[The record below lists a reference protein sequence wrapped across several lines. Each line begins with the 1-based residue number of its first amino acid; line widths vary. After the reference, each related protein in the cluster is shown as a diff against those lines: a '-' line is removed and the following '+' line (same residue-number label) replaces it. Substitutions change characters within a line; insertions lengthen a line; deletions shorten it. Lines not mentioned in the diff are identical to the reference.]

1 MDFYKGGRGMLTRLW
16 TIGMKVVDL
25 DQELDFHRKIGN
37 EIVLDEA
44 IQTEGG
50 KFRLPLV
57 KMGDRFLHLMEET
70 VYEKGLDKPLPVG
83 PAHLVY
89 VSDDWASDVARAISA
104 GGRKLIEPV
113 QIKAGFGERKLT
125 FIQAPGGWNFEIFQ
139 VIRDFV
145 PDVPAY
151 KSRLKGLWTCGIK
164 VPDIAR
170 ELEFHRKLG
179 NEIVLDETIEAH
191 GQKFRLPLVRMS
203 DKYIHVLD
211 KAVYE
216 DDLGETIPYG
226 ICHLVYVST
235 NFEEDVEICKKAGA
249 RPVGEIA
256 HITAQFGERL
266 VAFFRAPGGWNFEIL
281 KMIRNLVP
289 EVV

>member
-1 MDFYKGGRGMLTRLW
+1 MLKRLW
-16 TIGMKVVDL
+16 TIGMKVANL
-25 DQELDFHRKIGN
+25 EQELEFHRRLGN
-37 EIVLDEA
+37 EIVLDES
-44 IQTEGG
+44 IESEGR

-70 VYEKGLDKPLPVG
+70 VYEKGLLEPLPVG

-89 VSDDWASDVARAISA
+89 VSDDFEQDVARAIAA
-104 GGRKLIEPV
+104 GGKQLIEPV

-125 FIQAPGGWNFEIFQ
+125 FIRAPGGWNFEIFKMIQ
-139 VIRDFV
+139 DLV
-145 PDVPAY
+145 PDVSKY
-151 KSRLKGLWTCGIK
+151 RSRLKGLWTCGTK
-164 VPDIAR
+164 VPDIDR
-170 ELEFHRKLG
+170 ELKFHRDFG
-179 NEIVLDETIEAH
+179 NEIILDETIES
-191 GQKFRLPLVRMS
+191 GGRKFRLPLVRMA

-216 DDLGETIPYG
+216 DDLGEVIPYG

-235 NFEEDVEICKKAGA
+235 NFEEDVGICKKAGA
-249 RPVGEIA
+249 RPVGEVA

>member
-1 MDFYKGGRGMLTRLW
+1 MLKRLW
-16 TIGMKVVDL
+16 TIGMKVANL
-25 DQELDFHRKIGN
+25 EQELEFHRRLGN
-37 EIVLDEA
+37 EIVLDES
-44 IQTEGG
+44 IESEGR

-70 VYEKGLDKPLPVG
+70 VYEKGLLEPLPVG

-89 VSDDWASDVARAISA
+89 VSGNFEQDVARAIAA
-104 GGRKLIEPV
+104 GGKQLIEPV

-125 FIQAPGGWNFEIFQ
+125 FIRAPGGWNFEIFKMIQ
-139 VIRDFV
+139 DLV
-145 PDVPAY
+145 PDVSKY
-151 KSRLKGLWTCGIK
+151 RSRLKGLWTCGTK
-164 VPDIAR
+164 VPDIDR
-170 ELEFHRKLG
+170 ELKFHRDFG
-179 NEIVLDETIEAH
+179 NEIILDETIES
-191 GQKFRLPLVRMS
+191 GGRKFRLPLVRMA

-216 DDLGETIPYG
+216 DDLGEVIPYG

-235 NFEEDVEICKKAGA
+235 NFEEDVGICEKAGA
-249 RPVGEIA
+249 RPIGEVA

-281 KMIRNLVP
+281 KMIQNLVP
-289 EVV
+289 EVI